1 MIHRLRSQCQKH
13 LFNSICILK
22 PVSRNLKS
30 HLELS
35 LKRKKDSFHL
45 LLVVAPDGSS
55 VNAASVCRAMTPETT
70 QHVHIK
76 RFVCPN
82 RTKFDAALLLVV
94 NNKPAKCEE
103 EWKTVSRDIQTADRQ
118 KEISCYKVKAN
129 KAKERRSPSSSSI
142 SMI

>member
-1 MIHRLRSQCQKH
+1 MHFKTCFKK
-13 LFNSICILK
+13 LK
-22 PVSRNLKS
+22 ISPQVIAEEKKGLVSPPACCCTR
-30 HLELS
+30 
-35 LKRKKDSFHL
+35 R
-45 LLVVAPDGSS
+45 S

-142 SMI
+142 SII